1 MANKTIKNC
10 TLFLLCCLSFLCTS
24 CFSEVDL
31 GFPDRITF
39 PKEGGEIVAAGNEP
53 FSHAVIQDYKGNNG
67 DLEFNKDSTKY
78 NVYDWLKVEN
88 GDSFMEELKMYAAPN
103 TTGHRRKLYIELYSG
118 PEYQVVKVIQE

>member
-1 MANKTIKNC
+1 M
-10 TLFLLCCLSFLCTS
+10 
-24 CFSEVDL
+24 

-67 DLEFNKDSTKY
+67 DLEFDKDSTKY